1 MDLYEI
7 NLQVFPSNMSFSLP
21 LSLLVCLVS
30 SPHAPFVF
38 IGCAANDAATPQS
51 GWCDFYRRMG
61 NMGHKTRHHFPQ
73 TEEEEEGGKKKDLCW
88 KSVSN
93 VCGTAKMRTHGH
105 TQSCDFRLGRETS
118 KHRLVVSD
126 VTS

>member
-73 TEEEEEGGKKKDLCW
+73 TEEEEEGGKRLLLEVCIERVWDSKD
-88 KSVSN
+88 VH
-93 VCGTAKMRTHGH
+93 TRTH
-105 TQSCDFRLGRETS
+105 TEL
-118 KHRLVVSD
+118 
-126 VTS
+126 